1 MDTQSAGF
9 YVLIFTLHHA
19 YPRVEKGEGHQ
30 ERTWY
35 AHRRTCKH
43 EKQHIAPSTFRL
55 QSGLAG
61 TRDATDAA
69 PPEPP
74 ETRGRR
80 TRAAWWSPPTCGAA
94 TVAFE
99 RRLAAPDRLAGD
111 RHRRSS
117 SEKST
122 DTYSIERR
130 SAESTPATSAPTTVV
145 MAVGLAGLCS
155 SRLNARQCEGCA
167 AAGSAGAGDDI
178 RQGKVDV
185 PQRAGRRGEAE
196 RAPGPVAAAVPP
208 VAKDV
213 LRCPLRPQPATCECR
228 KRDDTTHALY
238 SESVRLHCQA

>member
-1 MDTQSAGF
+1 MSCRVNVYSLSGGGSIGTLPGVVPAVEVDTQSAGF

-99 RRLAAPDRLAGD
+99 RRLAAPDRLA
-111 RHRRSS
+111 
-117 SEKST
+117 
-122 DTYSIERR
+122 
-130 SAESTPATSAPTTVV
+130 ATGT
-145 MAVGLAGLCS
+145 
-155 SRLNARQCEGCA
+155 A
-167 AAGSAGAGDDI
+167 AAAAKRAQTRTVLSGD
-178 RQGKVDV
+178 
-185 PQRAGRRGEAE
+185 PPRARPRP
-196 RAPGPVAAAVPP
+196 RPR
-208 VAKDV
+208 
-213 LRCPLRPQPATCECR
+213 LRW
-228 KRDDTTHALY
+228 
-238 SESVRLHCQA
+238 

>member
-1 MDTQSAGF
+1 MSASADMRVSPKKSFSNEKTDDEADDMLMTREANTFRVYRGRIEVDTQSAGF

-74 ETRGRR
+74 ETRGGR

-99 RRLAAPDRLAGD
+99 RRLAAPDRLA
-111 RHRRSS
+111 
-117 SEKST
+117 
-122 DTYSIERR
+122 
-130 SAESTPATSAPTTVV
+130 ATGT
-145 MAVGLAGLCS
+145 
-155 SRLNARQCEGCA
+155 A
-167 AAGSAGAGDDI
+167 AAAAKRAQTRTVLSGD
-178 RQGKVDV
+178 
-185 PQRAGRRGEAE
+185 PPRARPRP
-196 RAPGPVAAAVPP
+196 RPR
-208 VAKDV
+208 
-213 LRCPLRPQPATCECR
+213 LRW
-228 KRDDTTHALY
+228 
-238 SESVRLHCQA
+238 